1 TEAHIPE
8 DDPRNPATIADNVG
22 DNVGDVAGLGSDLLE
37 SYVGAI
43 AAAVIFVSYVFY
55 YSVKDGLY
63 FNEDMITSLLYFPIA
78 FAAIGVFACILGIAF
93 VIFKKASDKPH
104 RELNFALWLS
114 AALIIAGGAGLSL
127 LTFGKYEARDFAAI
141 GFKVGALSPW
151 LGAVIG
157 IVSGIAIGM
166 FAEYFTSADYKPT
179 RRVALSSMEGPALTI
194 TSGMALGMKSTLMPV
209 LILAAATIGSNAV
222 GGLFGVAMAAT
233 GMLSFVAATVSVDTY
248 GPIADNAGGISEMC
262 NLEPEVREITDKLD
276 SVGNTTAAIGK
287 GFAIGSAALAALSL
301 LSSFMHS
308 FHDDGNP
315 LAPSLDIINPLTLAG
330 CFVGAALPYL
340 FSGMLIEAVGTS
352 ARKMVAEIRNQFHE
366 HPGILDGTE
375 DPDYNRCIQISAT
388 GALSEMKMPV
398 LVAVGVPVLAG
409 FLFGPYLVGGL
420 LVGATASAIMLA
432 LYTANAGGAWDNG
445 KKHIEQG
452 GLEDAQKGDD
462 THAAAVIG
470 DTVGDPLKD
479 TVGPSLD
486 ILIKIMATVS
496 LIAVSVF
503 SRYNLSDAFGWFR

>member
-1 TEAHIPE
+1 
-8 DDPRNPATIADNVG
+8 
-22 DNVGDVAGLGSDLLE
+22 
-37 SYVGAI
+37 
-43 AAAVIFVSYVFY
+43 
-55 YSVKDGLY
+55 
-63 FNEDMITSLLYFPIA
+63 
-78 FAAIGVFACILGIAF
+78 
-93 VIFKKASDKPH
+93 
-104 RELNFALWLS
+104 
-114 AALIIAGGAGLSL
+114 
-127 LTFGKYEARDFAAI
+127 
-141 GFKVGALSPW
+141 
-151 LGAVIG
+151 
-157 IVSGIAIGM
+157 M
-166 FAEYFTSADYKPT
+166 FAEYYTSADYKPT
-179 RRVALSSMEGPALTI
+179 RKVALTSMEGPALTI

-262 NLEPEVREITDKLD
+262 ELEPEVRGITDKLD

-340 FSGMLIEAVGTS
+340 FSGMLIDAVGHS

-445 KKHIEQG
+445 KKAYRTGRTRGSAKGRRHPRRGRHRRYRWRSAQG
-452 GLEDAQKGDD
+452 HRWSFAGHPDQNHGDGIPD
-462 THAAAVIG
+462 RG
-470 DTVGDPLKD
+470 FDLQPL
-479 TVGPSLD
+479 
-486 ILIKIMATVS
+486 
-496 LIAVSVF
+496 
-503 SRYNLSDAFGWFR
+503 

>member
-1 TEAHIPE
+1 
-8 DDPRNPATIADNVG
+8 
-22 DNVGDVAGLGSDLLE
+22 
-37 SYVGAI
+37 
-43 AAAVIFVSYVFY
+43 
-55 YSVKDGLY
+55 
-63 FNEDMITSLLYFPIA
+63 MITSLLYFPIA

-104 RELNFALWLS
+104 RELNFALWMS
-114 AALIIAGGAGLSL
+114 AALIIAGGALLSW
-127 LTFGKYEARDFAAI
+127 LTFGGYEARDFAAI
-141 GFKVGALSPW
+141 GFKAGAMSPW

-157 IVSGIAIGM
+157 IVSGIVIGM
-166 FAEYFTSADYKPT
+166 FAEYYTSADYKPT
-179 RRVALSSMEGPALTI
+179 RKVSLSSMEGPALTI
-194 TSGMALGMKSTLMPV
+194 TSGMALGMKSTLLPV
-209 LILAAATIGSNAV
+209 LVLAAATIGSNAV

-262 NLEPEVREITDKLD
+262 ELDPEVRGITDKLD

-340 FSGMLIEAVGTS
+340 FSGMLIDAVGHS
-352 ARKMVAEIRNQFHE
+352 ARKMVAEIRSQFHE

-388 GALSEMKMPV
+388 GALAEMKMPV

-445 KKHIEQG
+445 KKNIEQG
-452 GLEDAQKGDD
+452 GLEDAEKGDD

-496 LIAVSVF
+496 LIAVSIF
-503 SRYNLSDAFGWFR
+503 SRYNLADTFGWFK